1 MNNYKAEDMTGI
13 DEKFYK
19 LYIGEDCG
27 FDDIHV
33 ALDRLVSKL
42 TGYYKK
48 GVIILVDSHDA
59 PAQRLFEN
67 ISFLNPQ
74 ANEKLMKSIDYLS
87 KIITDMFH
95 MVGEECQN

>member
-1 MNNYKAEDMTGI
+1 MNNYRAEEMEGI

-19 LYIGEDCG
+19 LYIGDDCD
-27 FDDIHV
+27 FYDIYK

-74 ANEKLMKSIDYLS
+74 ANEKLMNSIYYLS

-95 MVGEECQN
+95 IVGKGCEN